1 MPNIRLI
8 QYGVVMGT
16 IVALIAVAHMRGRHN
31 VQVLWDADKA
41 ATELVIEKMNTVNAK
56 REAELR
62 ESVAVATATMKE
74 GIQNAENA
82 YSRTI
87 DGLRTG
93 NLKLRKS
100 FNTCANTLSAVAADP
115 AGVPA
120 RPAGG
125 FNDAD
130 AGVAFRIAA
139 DGDRGIAERNACAAI
154 LRRERAVLEREEVR
168 NVDNR
173 THTAP

>member
-8 QYGVVMGT
+8 QYGLAAAVV
-16 IVALIAVAHMRGRHN
+16 VAILAGVYLRGRHD

-41 ATELVIEKMNTVNAK
+41 ATALAVEKIRTDNAK

-74 GIQNAENA
+74 GIQHVETT

-100 FNTCANTLSAVAADP
+100 FNTGANTLSTIAADP

-120 RPAGG
+120 RHAGG

-130 AGVAFRIAA
+130 AGIAFGIAR
-139 DGDRGIAERNACAAI
+139 DGDRGIIERNSCAAI
-154 LRRERAVLEREEVR
+154 LRRERATEADE
-168 NVDNR
+168 
-173 THTAP
+173 

>member
-1 MPNIRLI
+1 MPNIRMI
-8 QYGVVMGT
+8 QCGLAAAVVVAILAGVY
-16 IVALIAVAHMRGRHN
+16 LRGRHD

-56 REAELR
+56 REAGLR
-62 ESVAVATATMKE
+62 ESVAVAVATMKE

-100 FNTCANTLSAVAADP
+100 FNTCADTLSTIAADP
-115 AGVPA
+115 AGVPE
-120 RPAGG
+120 RPTGG
-125 FNDAD
+125 FNDSD
-130 AGVAFRIAA
+130 AAVAFRIAR

-154 LRRERAVLEREEVR
+154 LRSERITTGVAR
-168 NVDNR
+168 
-173 THTAP
+173 

>member
-1 MPNIRLI
+1 MA
-8 QYGVVMGT
+8 T
-16 IVALIAVAHMRGRHN
+16 IVALIAVAHMRGRHD

-41 ATELVIEKMNTVNAK
+41 ATTIVIEKMNTANAK

-74 GIQNAENA
+74 GIQNVETT

-93 NLKLRKS
+93 NLRLRKS
-100 FNTCANTLSAVAADP
+100 FNTCANTLSTIAADP

-130 AGVAFRIAA
+130 AAVAFGIAR
-139 DGDRGIAERNACAAI
+139 DGDRGIVERNACVAI
-154 LRRERAVLEREEVR
+154 LRRER
-168 NVDNR
+168 DGDG
-173 THTAP
+173 APSKPAP